1 MKLNNVSVNVQINF
15 NTCIYYDPYKSTKE
29 GSGKFKLN
37 ETTTN
42 PERTAL
48 SSMNTGG
55 VMHIWTSQTLKKG
68 LKKDSMRTYDLKL
81 NKILTLLL
89 SNWSCYIDDEERFL
103 SHLWYLPHNKYS

>member
-1 MKLNNVSVNVQINF
+1 MFLIKKYWNLNYDKYIFVTIEILIIFFVRKCKRGNRQRSKGVKEDFSVNVQINF

-55 VMHIWTSQTLKKG
+55 VTHI
-68 LKKDSMRTYDLKL
+68 
-81 NKILTLLL
+81 
-89 SNWSCYIDDEERFL
+89 
-103 SHLWYLPHNKYS
+103 